1 LARSEPETGNEKP
14 ENYFSIGNRQSENQ
28 KMEVR
33 AEFAKFYDVEA
44 EALVVTIYEGEKAN
58 EGALKELDER
68 TGGIV
73 GEMLG
78 TDEMRGK
85 QGDMVYVHRP
95 GNLRA
100 QRLLLVGAGKRED
113 FSLDTVR
120 KVTGTAA
127 RFLRGKGA
135 RSMAVLRRSQL
146 DIGKSAQAAVE
157 GVLLGLF
164 EPDMY
169 KTENKEE
176 RRIEVLILLA
186 AAPGSEDALAE
197 GVERGRIIGEAVNLA
212 RELSNEPSS
221 TLTPSELAE
230 RAKETASK
238 FGLDVDVLDEAR
250 MKELGMGALLG
261 VARGSDEPAKL
272 VVLRYTA
279 DEADSDVI
287 AIVGKGITFDSGGI
301 SIKPAEGMEKMK
313 YDMSGAA
320 ATLAAMRAI
329 AQLKPRVNVIG
340 VMPTT
345 ENMPSGRAYKPGD
358 VLRAMSGKTI
368 EVINTD
374 AEGRL
379 ILADAIT
386 YARKLGATKIIDLAT
401 LTGAVSIALGPINV
415 AILGNDQLFVDEMR
429 EAAREVGE
437 RFWQLPMDKDYREMI
452 KSDIADIKNSAG
464 RNAGTITAAYF
475 LREFAEETP
484 WVHLDIAGT
493 AWENDRK
500 PYMAK
505 GPTGVAIRTLINYVC
520 NHAAKE

>member
-1 LARSEPETGNEKP
+1 
-14 ENYFSIGNRQSENQ
+14 
-28 KMEVR
+28 MEVK
-33 AEFAKFYDVEA
+33 ADQSKFYEVEA
-44 EALVVTIYEGEKAN
+44 DALVVMIYEGETAE

-68 TGGIV
+68 TNGV
-73 GEMLG
+73 VSEMLG

-85 QGDMVYVHRP
+85 QGDMVFLYRP

-100 QRLLLVGAGKRED
+100 KRLLLIGGGKREEIN
-113 FSLDTVR
+113 FETIR
-120 KVTGTAA
+120 KIAGTAT
-127 RFLRGKGA
+127 RFLRSKGV
-135 RSMAVLRRSQL
+135 RTMATLRRSQL
-146 DIGKSAQAAVE
+146 DLERSAQAVVE
-157 GVLLGLF
+157 GALMGLF

-169 KTENKEE
+169 KTEKKEE
-176 RRIEVLILLA
+176 RRVEELILVTTA
-186 AAPGSEDALAE
+186 EGAEEALAR
-197 GVERGRIIGEAVNLA
+197 GAERGEIIAEAVNMA

-221 TLTPSELAE
+221 TLTPTELAE
-230 RAKETASK
+230 RSKEVATRY
-238 FGLDVDVLDEAR
+238 GLDIDILDEAR

-272 VVLRYTA
+272 IVLRYEPEGTEPMGNDA
-279 DEADSDVI
+279 DVI
-287 AIVGKGITFDSGGI
+287 AIVGKGITFDTGGI

-401 LTGAVSIALGPINV
+401 LTGAVSIALGTVNV
-415 AILGNDQLFVDEMR
+415 GIMGNNQEFIDEVR
-429 EAAREVGE
+429 QAAKDVGE
-437 RFWQLPMDKDYREMI
+437 RFWQLPMDNDYNDLI
-452 KSDIADIKNSAG
+452 KSDIADIKNSGG
-464 RNAGTITAAYF
+464 RYGGTITAAWF
-475 LREFAEETP
+475 LRHFAEETP

-500 PYMAK
+500 PYAAR
-505 GPTGVAIRTLINYVC
+505 GPSGVAIRTLINYVC
-520 NHAAKE
+520 NHAAK

>member
-1 LARSEPETGNEKP
+1 
-14 ENYFSIGNRQSENQ
+14 
-28 KMEVR
+28 MEVR

-44 EALVVTIYEGEKAN
+44 DALVVTIYEGEKAD
-58 EGALKELDER
+58 EGALKELDDR

-73 GEMLG
+73 SEMLG

-85 QGDMVYVHRP
+85 QNDTVYIHKP
-95 GNLRA
+95 KNIRA
-100 QRLLLVGAGKRED
+100 ERLLLVGAGKRED
-113 FSLDTVR
+113 FSLDTIR
-120 KVTGTAA
+120 KVAGAAA

-135 RSMAVLRRSQL
+135 RSMAILRRSQL
-146 DIGKSAQAAVE
+146 EIGNSAQAAVE

-176 RRIEVLILLA
+176 RRIDVLILLA
-186 AAPGSEDALAE
+186 ANAGSEDALAH
-197 GVERGRIIGEAVNLA
+197 GVERGRIIGEAVNFA

-221 TLTPSELAE
+221 TLTPTELAE
-230 RAKETASK
+230 RAKETATR
-238 FGLDVDVLDEAR
+238 FGLDIDVLDETR

-261 VARGSDEPAKL
+261 VARGSDEPAKMI
-272 VVLRYTA
+272 VLRHTA
-279 DEADSDVI
+279 DETDSNVI

-329 AQLKPRVNVIG
+329 AQLKPKVNVIG

-401 LTGAVSIALGPINV
+401 LTGAVSIALGTINV
-415 AILGNDQLFVDEMR
+415 AILGNDQLFVDEVR
-429 EAAREVGE
+429 AAAREVGE

-452 KSDIADIKNSAG
+452 KSDIADIKNSSG

-475 LREFAEETP
+475 LREFAEDTP

-500 PYMAK
+500 PYMSK

-520 NHAAKE
+520 NHAAS

>member
-1 LARSEPETGNEKP
+1 
-14 ENYFSIGNRQSENQ
+14 
-28 KMEVR
+28 MEVK
-33 AEFAKFYDVEA
+33 AEFEKFYDVETD
-44 EALVVTIYEGEKAN
+44 ALVITIYEGEKADD
-58 EGALKELDER
+58 GALKEIDER
-68 TGGIV
+68 TGGMV
-73 GEMLG
+73 SEMLG

-85 QGDMVYVHRP
+85 QGDMVYIYRP
-95 GNLRA
+95 GNIRA
-100 QRLLLVGAGKRED
+100 RRLLLVGAGKREE
-113 FSLDTVR
+113 FSLDGVR
-120 KVTGTAA
+120 RMAGSAA
-127 RFLRGKGA
+127 RFLRSKGA
-135 RSMAVLRRSQL
+135 RSMAILRRSQL
-146 DIGKSAQAAVE
+146 DLGKSAQAATE
-157 GVLLGLF
+157 GALIGLF

-176 RRIEVLILLA
+176 RRIDELVLLSA
-186 AAPGSEDALAE
+186 ASGSEDELAR
-197 GVERGRIIGEAVNLA
+197 GVERGRIIAEAVNMA
-212 RELSNEPSS
+212 RELSNEPSN

-230 RAKETASK
+230 RAKETANR
-238 FGLDVDVLDEAR
+238 FGLDIDVLDEAR

-272 VVLRYTA
+272 IVLRYTP
-279 DEADSDVI
+279 DEAEPMGNDADVV

-386 YARKLGATKIIDLAT
+386 YARKIGATQIIDLAT

-415 AILGNDQLFVDEMR
+415 AVLGNDQAFVDEVR
-429 EAAREVGE
+429 TAAREVGE
-437 RFWQLPMDKDYREMI
+437 RFWQLPMDDDYRELI

-464 RNAGTITAAYF
+464 RYAGTITASWF
-475 LREFAEETP
+475 LREFAEDTP

-493 AWENDRK
+493 AWENERK
-500 PYMAK
+500 SYMAK

-520 NHAAKE
+520 NHAAKK

>member
-1 LARSEPETGNEKP
+1 
-14 ENYFSIGNRQSENQ
+14 
-28 KMEVR
+28 MEVK
-33 AEFAKFYDVEA
+33 AEFGKFYDVETD
-44 EALVVTIYEGEKAN
+44 ALVITIYEGERAS

-68 TGGIV
+68 TGGMIS
-73 GEMLG
+73 EMLG

-85 QGDMVYVHRP
+85 QGDMVYIYRP
-95 GNLRA
+95 GNIRA
-100 QRLLLVGAGKRED
+100 RRLLLVGAGKREE
-113 FSLDTVR
+113 FSFDTVR
-120 KVTGTAA
+120 RMAGSAA
-127 RFLRGKGA
+127 RFLRSKGA
-135 RSMAVLRRSQL
+135 RSMAILRRSQL
-146 DIGKSAQAAVE
+146 DLGKSAQAATE
-157 GVLLGLF
+157 GALIGLF

-176 RRIEVLILLA
+176 RRIDELLLLSA
-186 AAPGSEDALAE
+186 ESGSEDELAR
-197 GVERGRIIGEAVNLA
+197 GVERGRIIAEAVNMA
-212 RELSNEPSS
+212 RELSNEPSN

-230 RAKETASK
+230 RAKETANR
-238 FGLDVDVLDEAR
+238 FGLDIDVLDEAR

-272 VVLRYTA
+272 IVLRYMP
-279 DEADSDVI
+279 DEAEPMGNDADVV

-329 AQLKPRVNVIG
+329 AQLKPRINVIG
-340 VMPTT
+340 VMPAS

-386 YARKLGATKIIDLAT
+386 YARKIGATQIIDLAT
-401 LTGAVSIALGPINV
+401 LTGAVSIALGPVNV
-415 AILGNDQLFVDEMR
+415 AVMGNDQAFVDEVR
-429 EAAREVGE
+429 AAAREVGE
-437 RFWQLPMDKDYREMI
+437 RFWQLPMDDDYRDLI

-464 RNAGTITAAYF
+464 RYAGTITASWF
-475 LREFAEETP
+475 LREFAEDTP

-493 AWENDRK
+493 AWENERK
-500 PYMAK
+500 AYMAK

-520 NHAAKE
+520 NHAAKK

>member
-1 LARSEPETGNEKP
+1 
-14 ENYFSIGNRQSENQ
+14 
-28 KMEVR
+28 MEVR

-44 EALVVTIYEGEKAN
+44 DALVVTVYQGEKAD

-73 GEMLG
+73 SEMLG

-95 GNLRA
+95 GKLRA
-100 QRLLLVGAGKRED
+100 ERLLLVGAGKREE

-120 KVTGTAA
+120 KVTGSAA

-146 DIGKSAQAAVE
+146 DIGASAQAAVE

-176 RRIEVLILLA
+176 RRIDELVLVA
-186 AAPGSEDALAE
+186 AAAGSEDALAR
-197 GVERGRIIGEAVNLA
+197 GVECGRIIGEAVNLA

-238 FGLDVDVLDEAR
+238 FGLDIDVLDEAR

-272 VVLRYTA
+272 IVLRYTP
-279 DEADSDVI
+279 DEASPAGDDAEVL

-329 AQLKPRVNVIG
+329 AQLKPRANVIG
-340 VMPTT
+340 LMPTT

-368 EVINTD
+368 KVINTD

-379 ILADAIT
+379 ILADAIS

-401 LTGAVSIALGPINV
+401 LTGAVSIALGAVNV
-415 AILGNDQLFVDEMR
+415 AILGNDQAFVDEVK

-437 RFWQLPMDKDYREMI
+437 RFWQLPMDDYYREMI

-464 RNAGTITAAYF
+464 RYAGTITAAYF
-475 LREFAEETP
+475 LREFAEDTP

-493 AWENDRK
+493 AWENERK

-520 NHAAKE
+520 NHAARQG

>member
-1 LARSEPETGNEKP
+1 
-14 ENYFSIGNRQSENQ
+14 
-28 KMEVR
+28 MEVR

-44 EALVVTIYEGEKAN
+44 DALVVTIYRGENAAD

-73 GEMLG
+73 SEMLDS
-78 TDEMRGK
+78 DEMRGK
-85 QGDMVYVHRP
+85 LGDMVYIHRP

-100 QRLLLVGAGKRED
+100 ERLLLIGAGSREE
-113 FSLDTVR
+113 FSLDSIR
-120 KVTGTAA
+120 KVLGSAA
-127 RFLRGKGA
+127 RFLRSKGA

-146 DIGKSAQAAVE
+146 DIGNSAQAAVE

-176 RRIEVLILLA
+176 RRIDELILVA
-186 AAPGSEDALAE
+186 AAAGSEDALAK

-238 FGLDVDVLDEAR
+238 FGLEIDILDEAR

-272 VVLRYTA
+272 IVLRYSPDEGGPA
-279 DEADSDVI
+279 DDESELI

-301 SIKPAEGMEKMK
+301 SIKPADGMEKMK

-329 AQLKPRVNVIG
+329 AQLKPRANVIG
-340 VMPTT
+340 LMPTT

-379 ILADAIT
+379 ILADAIS

-401 LTGAVSIALGPINV
+401 LTGAVSIALGTINV
-415 AILGNDQLFVDEMR
+415 AILGNNQEFVDEVR
-429 EAAREVGE
+429 DAAREVGE
-437 RFWQLPMDKDYREMI
+437 RFWQLPMDDDYREMI

-475 LREFAEETP
+475 LREFAEDTP

-493 AWENDRK
+493 AWENERK

-520 NHAAKE
+520 NHVAKG

>member
-1 LARSEPETGNEKP
+1 
-14 ENYFSIGNRQSENQ
+14 
-28 KMEVR
+28 MEVR
-33 AEFAKFYDVEA
+33 ADQSKFYDVEA
-44 EALVVTIYEGEKAN
+44 DALVVMIYEGDTAD

-68 TGGIV
+68 TNGIIS
-73 GEMLG
+73 EMLG

-85 QGDMVYVHRP
+85 QGDMLFLYRP

-100 QRLLLVGAGKRED
+100 KRLLLIGAGKRDDVTFE
-113 FSLDTVR
+113 TIR
-120 KVTGTAA
+120 KISGTAT
-127 RFLRGKGA
+127 RYLRSKGV
-135 RSMAVLRRSQL
+135 RSMATLRRSQL
-146 DIGKSAQAAVE
+146 DLERSAQAVVE
-157 GVLLGLF
+157 GALMGLF

-169 KTENKEE
+169 KTEKKEE
-176 RRIEVLILLA
+176 RRIEELILVTTTEGAEEALSRGA
-186 AAPGSEDALAE
+186 A
-197 GVERGRIIGEAVNLA
+197 RGEIIADAVNMA

-221 TLTPSELAE
+221 TLTPTELAE
-230 RAKETASK
+230 RSKEVATRY
-238 FGLDVDVLDEAR
+238 GLDIDVLDEAR

-272 VVLRYTA
+272 IVLRYEPEGA
-279 DEADSDVI
+279 EPMGNDADVI
-287 AIVGKGITFDSGGI
+287 AIVGKGITFDTGGI

-340 VMPTT
+340 VMPTS

-401 LTGAVSIALGPINV
+401 LTGAVSIALGAVNV
-415 AILGNDQLFVDEMR
+415 GIMGNNQEFIDEVR
-429 EAAREVGE
+429 QAAKEVGE
-437 RFWQLPMDKDYREMI
+437 RFWQLPMDDDYNELI
-452 KSDIADIKNSAG
+452 KSDIADIKNSGG
-464 RNAGTITAAYF
+464 RYGGTITASWF
-475 LREFAEETP
+475 LRHFAEDTP

-493 AWENDRK
+493 AWENERK
-500 PYMAK
+500 PYAAR
-505 GPTGVAIRTLINYVC
+505 GPSGVAIRTLINYVC
-520 NHAAKE
+520 NHAAK

>member
-1 LARSEPETGNEKP
+1 
-14 ENYFSIGNRQSENQ
+14 
-28 KMEVR
+28 MEVR
-33 AEFAKFYDVEA
+33 AEFGKFYEVEA
-44 EALVVTIYEGEKAN
+44 DALVVTIYEGEKAD

-68 TGGIV
+68 TGGIIS
-73 GEMLG
+73 EMLG

-85 QGDMVYVHRP
+85 QGDMVYIHRP
-95 GNLRA
+95 GTLRA
-100 QRLLLVGAGKRED
+100 ERLLLIGAGKRED
-113 FSLDTVR
+113 FSLDSVR
-120 KVTGTAA
+120 RVTGSAA
-127 RFLRGKGA
+127 RFLRAKGA
-135 RSMAVLRRSQL
+135 RSMSILRRSQL

-176 RRIEVLILLA
+176 RRIEELILLA
-186 AAPGSEDALAE
+186 AAPGSEDALAQ
-197 GVERGRIIGEAVNLA
+197 GVERGRIIGDAVNLA

-230 RAKETASK
+230 RAKETANK
-238 FGLDVDVLDEAR
+238 FGLEIDVLDEAR

-279 DEADSDVI
+279 DESDSNVI

-329 AQLKPRVNVIG
+329 AQLKPRANVIG

-379 ILADAIT
+379 ILADAIS

-401 LTGAVSIALGPINV
+401 LTGAVSIALGTINV
-415 AILGNDQLFVDEMR
+415 AILGNDQLFIDEMR
-429 EAAREVGE
+429 EAARQVGE

-475 LREFAEETP
+475 LREFAEDTP

-500 PYMAK
+500 PYMSK

-520 NHAAKE
+520 NHAARE

>member
-1 LARSEPETGNEKP
+1 
-14 ENYFSIGNRQSENQ
+14 
-28 KMEVR
+28 MEVR
-33 AEFAKFYDVEA
+33 AESGKFYEVEA
-44 EALVVTIYEGEKAN
+44 DALVVTIYEGEKADD
-58 EGALKELDER
+58 GALKELDER
-68 TGGIV
+68 AGGMIS
-73 GEMLG
+73 ELIG

-85 QGDMVYVHRP
+85 QGDMVYVYRP
-95 GNLRA
+95 GTIRA
-100 QRLLLVGAGKRED
+100 RRLLLVGAGKREE
-113 FSLDTVR
+113 FSFDSIR
-120 KVTGTAA
+120 KVTGSAA
-127 RFLRGKGA
+127 RFLRSKGA
-135 RSMAVLRRSQL
+135 RSMAILRRSQL
-146 DIGKSAQAAVE
+146 DLGKSAQAAVE
-157 GVLLGLF
+157 GALLGLF

-169 KTENKEE
+169 KTEHKEE
-176 RRIEVLILLA
+176 RRIDELVLVA
-186 AAPGSEDALAE
+186 AAAGSDGELAR
-197 GVERGRIIGEAVNLA
+197 GVECGRIIGEAVNFA

-230 RAKETASK
+230 RAKETATR
-238 FGLDVDVLDEAR
+238 FGLDIDLIDEAR

-272 VVLRYTA
+272 IVLRYTP
-279 DEADSDVI
+279 DESEPMGNDKEVI

-340 VMPTT
+340 LMPAT

-379 ILADAIT
+379 VLADAIS
-386 YARKLGATKIIDLAT
+386 YARKLGATRIIDLAT
-401 LTGAVSIALGPINV
+401 LTGAVAIALGPVNV
-415 AILGNDQLFVDEMR
+415 AILGNDEAFIDQLR
-429 EAAREVGE
+429 QAAREVGE
-437 RFWQLPMDKDYREMI
+437 RFWPLPMDPEYRDMI
-452 KSDIADIKNSAG
+452 KSEIADIKNSAG
-464 RNAGTITAAYF
+464 RYAGTITAAYF

-484 WVHLDIAGT
+484 WIHLDIAGT

-505 GPTGVAIRTLINYVC
+505 GPTGIAIRTLINYVC
-520 NHAAKE
+520 NHAASKG

>member
-1 LARSEPETGNEKP
+1 
-14 ENYFSIGNRQSENQ
+14 
-28 KMEVR
+28 MEVR
-33 AEFAKFYDVEA
+33 AEFGKFYDIEA
-44 EALVVTIYEGEKAN
+44 DALVVAVYEGERAD

-68 TGGIV
+68 SGGVIS
-73 GEMLG
+73 EMLG

-85 QGDMVYVHRP
+85 AGDMVYVHRP
-95 GNLRA
+95 GSLRA
-100 QRLLLVGAGKRED
+100 RRLLLVGAGKRDE
-113 FSLDTVR
+113 FSFDSVR
-120 KVTGTAA
+120 KMAGSAA
-127 RFLRGKGA
+127 RFLRTKGA
-135 RSMAVLRRSQL
+135 RTVAILRRSQL
-146 DIGKSAQAAVE
+146 DIGRSAQAVVE
-157 GVLLGLF
+157 GALLGLF
-164 EPDMY
+164 EPDLY

-176 RRIEVLILLA
+176 RWIDEIILVA
-186 AAPGSEDALAE
+186 AQPGSEGALAE
-197 GVERGRIIGEAVNLA
+197 GVECGRIIAEAVNLA

-230 RAKETASK
+230 RAKETASR
-238 FGLDVDVLDEAR
+238 FGLDIDVLDEAR

-261 VARGSDEPAKL
+261 VARGSDEPAKM
-272 VVLRYTA
+272 VVLRYTP
-279 DEADSDVI
+279 DEAEPMGNDADVV

-379 ILADAIT
+379 ILADAIS
-386 YARKLGATKIIDLAT
+386 YARKLGATRIIDLAT
-401 LTGAVSIALGPINV
+401 LTGAVSVALGTVNV
-415 AILGNDQLFVDEMR
+415 AVLGNNQSFIDEVR

-437 RFWQLPMDKDYREMI
+437 KFWQLPMDEEYRELI
-452 KSDIADIKNSAG
+452 KSDIADIKNSGG
-464 RNAGTITAAYF
+464 RYAGTISAAYF
-475 LREFAEETP
+475 LREFAEDTP

-493 AWENDRK
+493 AWENERK
-500 PYMAK
+500 PHSAK

-520 NHAAKE
+520 NHAARR

>member
-1 LARSEPETGNEKP
+1 
-14 ENYFSIGNRQSENQ
+14 
-28 KMEVR
+28 MEVR
-33 AEFAKFYDVEA
+33 AEFGKFYEVEA
-44 EALVVTIYEGEKAN
+44 DALVVTIYEGEKAD

-68 TGGIV
+68 TGGIIS
-73 GEMLG
+73 ETLG

-85 QGDMVYVHRP
+85 QGDMVYIHRP
-95 GNLRA
+95 GTLRA
-100 QRLLLVGAGKRED
+100 ERLLLIGAGKRED
-113 FSLDTVR
+113 FSLDSVR
-120 KVTGTAA
+120 RVTGSAA
-127 RFLRGKGA
+127 RFLRAKGA
-135 RSMAVLRRSQL
+135 RSMSILRRSQL

-176 RRIEVLILLA
+176 RRIEELILLA
-186 AAPGSEDALAE
+186 AAPGSEDALAQ
-197 GVERGRIIGEAVNLA
+197 GVERGRIIGDAVNLA

-230 RAKETASK
+230 RAKETANK
-238 FGLDVDVLDEAR
+238 FGLEIDVLDEAR

-279 DEADSDVI
+279 DESDSNVI

-329 AQLKPRVNVIG
+329 AQLKPRANVIG

-379 ILADAIT
+379 ILADAIS

-401 LTGAVSIALGPINV
+401 LTGAVSIALGTINV
-415 AILGNDQLFVDEMR
+415 AILGNDQLFIDEIR

-475 LREFAEETP
+475 LREFAEDTP

-500 PYMAK
+500 PYMSK

-520 NHAAKE
+520 NHAARE

>member
-1 LARSEPETGNEKP
+1 
-14 ENYFSIGNRQSENQ
+14 
-28 KMEVR
+28 MEVR

-44 EALVVTIYEGEKAN
+44 DALVVTIYEGEKADD
-58 EGALKELDER
+58 GALKELDER

-73 GEMLG
+73 SEMLG

-85 QGDMVYVHRP
+85 QNDTVYIYKP
-95 GNLRA
+95 GNIRA
-100 QRLLLVGAGKRED
+100 ERLLLVGAGKRED

-120 KVTGTAA
+120 KVTGSAA

-135 RSMAVLRRSQL
+135 RSMAILRRSQL
-146 DIGKSAQAAVE
+146 EIGNSAQAAVE

-176 RRIEVLILLA
+176 RRIDQLILLA
-186 AAPGSEDALAE
+186 ANPGSEDALAQ

-221 TLTPSELAE
+221 TLTPTELAE
-230 RAKETASK
+230 RAKETATR
-238 FGLDVDVLDEAR
+238 FGLDIDVLDEAR

-261 VARGSDEPAKL
+261 VARGSDEPAKMI
-272 VVLRYTA
+272 VLRHTGN
-279 DEADSDVI
+279 EADPDVL

-329 AQLKPRVNVIG
+329 AQLKPRANVIG

-401 LTGAVSIALGPINV
+401 LTGAVSIALGTVNV
-415 AILGNDQLFVDEMR
+415 AILGNDQLFVDEVR
-429 EAAREVGE
+429 GAAREVGE

-452 KSDIADIKNSAG
+452 KSDIADIKNSSG

-475 LREFAEETP
+475 LREFAEDTP

-520 NHAAKE
+520 NHVAK

>member
-1 LARSEPETGNEKP
+1 
-14 ENYFSIGNRQSENQ
+14 
-28 KMEVR
+28 MEVR
-33 AEFAKFYDVEA
+33 ADAGKFYEVEA
-44 EALVVTIYEGEKAN
+44 DALVVTIYEGEVAD

-68 TGGIV
+68 AGGAV
-73 GEMLG
+73 SELLG

-85 QGDMVYVHRP
+85 QGDMVYIHNP
-95 GNLRA
+95 GQIRA
-100 QRLLLVGAGKRED
+100 RRLLLVGAGKREE
-113 FSLDTVR
+113 FSFDTIR
-120 KVTGTAA
+120 KVSGTAA

-135 RSMAVLRRSQL
+135 RSMAILRRSQL
-146 DIGKSAQAAVE
+146 DLERAAQAAVE
-157 GVLLGLF
+157 GALIGLF

-169 KTENKEE
+169 KTEHKEE
-176 RRIEVLILLA
+176 RRIDELVLVA
-186 AAPGSEDALAE
+186 AAPGSDKGLER
-197 GVERGRIIGEAVNLA
+197 GVECGRIIGEAVNLA

-221 TLTPSELAE
+221 TLTPSEMAE
-230 RAKETASK
+230 RARETATR
-238 FGLDVDVLDEAR
+238 FGLDIDVLDEAR

-272 VVLRYTA
+272 IVLRYLPE
-279 DEADSDVI
+279 EAEPMGNDAETI

-340 VMPTT
+340 VMPST

-379 ILADAIT
+379 ILADAIA

-401 LTGAVSIALGPINV
+401 LTGAVSIALG
-415 AILGNDQLFVDEMR
+415 L
-429 EAAREVGE
+429 
-437 RFWQLPMDKDYREMI
+437 DKRRDNGQRPGVHRRD
-452 KSDIADIKNSAG
+452 SSGGSRSG
-464 RNAGTITAAYF
+464 RAVLATAHG
-475 LREFAEETP
+475 RRVP
-484 WVHLDIAGT
+484 RD
-493 AWENDRK
+493 D
-500 PYMAK
+500 
-505 GPTGVAIRTLINYVC
+505 
-520 NHAAKE
+520 

>member
-1 LARSEPETGNEKP
+1 
-14 ENYFSIGNRQSENQ
+14 
-28 KMEVR
+28 MEVR
-33 AEFAKFYDVEA
+33 SDSGNFYDVDA
-44 EALVVTIYEGEKAN
+44 DALVVMIYQGEKAD
-58 EGALKELDER
+58 EGTLKELDER
-68 TGGIV
+68 SNG
-73 GEMLG
+73 MLSELLAG
-78 TDEMRGK
+78 DEMRGK
-85 QGDMVYVHRP
+85 QGDMVYVYRP
-95 GNLRA
+95 GDIRA
-100 QRLLLVGAGKRED
+100 RRLLLVGAGKRED
-113 FSLDTVR
+113 FSFDTVR
-120 KVTGTAA
+120 KVAGSAA

-135 RSMAVLRRSQL
+135 RTMAILRRSQL
-146 DIGKSAQAAVE
+146 ELGSSVQAAVE
-157 GVLLGLF
+157 GVLIALF

-176 RRIEVLILLA
+176 RRIDELIIVA
-186 AAPGSEDALAE
+186 AVPGLEEALAQ
-197 GVERGRIIGEAVNLA
+197 GVERGRIIGEAVNFA

-230 RAKETASK
+230 RSRETAARY
-238 FGLDVDVLDEAR
+238 GLDIDVLDEAR

-272 VVLRYTA
+272 IVLRYTP
-279 DEADSDVI
+279 DEAEPMGNDADVI

-329 AQLKPRVNVIG
+329 AQLKPRINVIG
-340 VMPTT
+340 LMPAT

-374 AEGRL
+374 AEGRV

-401 LTGAVSIALGPINV
+401 LTGAVAVALGTINV
-415 AILGNDQLFVDEMR
+415 AIMGNDQAFIDEIR
-429 EAAREVGE
+429 EAGREVGE
-437 RFWQLPMDKDYREMI
+437 RLWQLPMDEEYRDMI
-452 KSDIADIKNSAG
+452 KSEIADIKNSAG
-464 RNAGTITAAYF
+464 RYAGTITAAYF
-475 LREFAEETP
+475 LKEFAEDSP
-484 WVHLDIAGT
+484 WVHFDIAGT
-493 AWENDRK
+493 AWENERK

-505 GPTGVAIRTLINYVC
+505 GPTGVGIRTLVNYVC
-520 NHAAKE
+520 NHAAEK

>member
-1 LARSEPETGNEKP
+1 
-14 ENYFSIGNRQSENQ
+14 
-28 KMEVR
+28 MEVK
-33 AEFAKFYDVEA
+33 AEFEKFYDVDTD
-44 EALVVTIYEGEKAN
+44 ALVITIYEGERADD
-58 EGALKELDER
+58 GALKEIDER
-68 TGGIV
+68 TGGMIS
-73 GEMLG
+73 EMLG

-85 QGDMVYVHRP
+85 PGDMVYIYRP
-95 GNLRA
+95 GNIRA
-100 QRLLLVGAGKRED
+100 RRLLLVGAGKREE
-113 FSLDTVR
+113 FSLDGVR
-120 KVTGTAA
+120 RMAGSAA
-127 RFLRGKGA
+127 RFLRSKGA
-135 RSMAVLRRSQL
+135 RSMAILRRSQL
-146 DIGKSAQAAVE
+146 DLGKSAQAATE
-157 GVLLGLF
+157 GALIGLF

-176 RRIEVLILLA
+176 RRIDELVLLSA
-186 AAPGSEDALAE
+186 ASGSEDELAR
-197 GVERGRIIGEAVNLA
+197 GVERGRIIAEAVNMA
-212 RELSNEPSS
+212 RELSNEPSN

-230 RAKETASK
+230 RARETATR
-238 FGLDVDVLDEAR
+238 FGLDIDVLDEAR

-272 VVLRYTA
+272 IVLRYIPDGAEPMGNDA
-279 DEADSDVI
+279 DVV

-386 YARKLGATKIIDLAT
+386 YARKIGATQIIDLAT

-415 AILGNDQLFVDEMR
+415 AVLGNDQAFVDEVR
-429 EAAREVGE
+429 RAASEVGE
-437 RFWQLPMDKDYREMI
+437 RFWQLPMDDDYRELI

-464 RNAGTITAAYF
+464 RYAGTITASWF
-475 LREFAEETP
+475 LREFAEDTP

-493 AWENDRK
+493 AWENERK

-520 NHAAKE
+520 NHAAKK